1 MECFRGM
8 TILASSKQGIL
19 CCQKYTDRSHHYY
32 VCKPSTRQCVE
43 LPTPRGRDMFPN
55 WFALTILKSNPLQ
68 YKIIRLSRPSGKS
81 SYICEIFDS
90 KFWTWRQSKNIIMEG
105 CTGFSFQPTVCIG
118 GIVYLLTGR
127 NTIFAFDSAIETQ
140 SEFLGPLTATED
152 EKSYYCEAIVE
163 YNGKLGFT
171 CLYKWDEVHLWRLE
185 DNRNY
190 RWEKK
195 RVVEIDKKKNR
206 LIGCS
211 LADMSLMMG
220 YSYQV
225 SGFNPHQNIFSFWSD
240 WEPVD
245 LEDGCMLGGLEE
257 MLIS

>member
-1 MECFRGM
+1 MDCFRGM

-19 CCQKYTDRSHHYY
+19 CCRK
-32 VCKPSTRQCVE
+32 
-43 LPTPRGRDMFPN
+43 
-55 WFALTILKSNPLQ
+55 
-68 YKIIRLSRPSGKS
+68 PSGKT
-81 SYICEIFDS
+81 SYICAEIFDS

-127 NTIFAFDSAIETQ
+127 NTIFAFDSATETQ

-163 YNGKLGFT
+163 CNGKLGFK

-211 LADMSLMMG
+211 LADMAVMMG

-225 SGFNPHQNIFSFWSD
+225 SGFNPHQNIFPFRSD